1 MKGIMLIYFPRD
13 LVHRIYF
20 SVHSSIT
27 EACDLVVLAA
37 LRVIERGVHM
47 LNGKQFYFK
56 FPAVMKEKV
65 NNEEDSGSYKI
76 SNEDCENVV
85 EIHGDVGGLGME
97 SLEMYL
103 ENSKRSGGGEIKEMN
118 LDANPP
124 WVAFLESKGKANMFF
139 DLLERII
146 STVC

>member
-13 LVHRIYF
+13 LVYRIYF

-65 NNEEDSGSYKI
+65 NNEEDSGSCKV

-85 EIHGDVGGLGME
+85 EIHGDVGGLGKE

-103 ENSKRSGGGEIKEMN
+103 ENAKRSGGGEIKKMN
-118 LDANPP
+118 LDATPP
-124 WVAFLESKGKANMFF
+124 WVVFHKSEGKASILY
-139 DLLERII
+139 DLLER
-146 STVC
+146 VN